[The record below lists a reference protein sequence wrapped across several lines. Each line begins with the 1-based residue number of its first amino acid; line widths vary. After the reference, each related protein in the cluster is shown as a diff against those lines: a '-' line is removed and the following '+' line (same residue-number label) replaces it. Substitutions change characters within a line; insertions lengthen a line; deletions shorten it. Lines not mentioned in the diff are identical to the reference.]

1 MKHAIKQRGFTLIE
15 LLVVVAIMGVF
26 MGLVAI
32 SNRPSRKTQL
42 RQAAQSVASL
52 VIATQSNALES
63 DVGSALWISE
73 DGIYDANP
81 QQNERLNP
89 DPENVV
95 CASSHPDT
103 QKPYCQLQYANG
115 MAIPFPEH
123 ACRVRFISTSSSTQP
138 PSPWFDVDVNLSYAM
153 FGSSQ
158 TSVNTIWPARFY
170 SDPNAPQCAAEFDL
184 SPLKTGLAYQWPKL
198 AKIDRRYSGIGSM
211 GSLPA
216 DAVVVFDRSGKI
228 EAYFTGMSGSASS
241 VPAMATLYLCV
252 AHAPD
257 VDGGAATLA
266 SEDTVWVAIEPNT
279 GRASLGWNVPTALN
293 NISTPTS
300 TELAG
305 ARANVVAGRGLAN

>member
-63 DVGSALWISE
+63 DVGSALWISD

-81 QQNERLNP
+81 QQNDRLTLASVS
-89 DPENVV
+89 NVQ
-95 CASSHPDT
+95 AT
-103 QKPYCQLQYANG
+103 TCQLNG
-115 MAIPFPEH
+115 LTVPPD
-123 ACRVRFISTSSSTQP
+123 ACRVRFVSNTSDTQP
-138 PSPWFDVDVNLSYAM
+138 PSPWFNINGQVAS
-153 FGSSQ
+153 FQ
-158 TSVNTIWPARFY
+158 TPAQTQYNTIWPARFY
-170 SDPNAPQCAAEFDL
+170 SNPVAPQCDAEFDL
-184 SPLKTGLAYQWPKL
+184 EPLRAGLAYQWPKL
-198 AKIDRRYSGIGSM
+198 AKIDWRYSGIGST

-216 DAVVVFDRSGKI
+216 DAVVVFERGGKI
-228 EAYFTGMSGSASS
+228 EAYFTGMSSSVSS
-241 VPAMATLYLCV
+241 VPAMSTLYLCV

-266 SEDTVWVAIEPNT
+266 SEDTVWIAIEPNT

>member
-63 DVGSALWISE
+63 DVGSALWISD

-81 QQNERLNP
+81 QQNDRLTLASVS
-89 DPENVV
+89 NVQ
-95 CASSHPDT
+95 AT
-103 QKPYCQLQYANG
+103 TCQLNG
-115 MAIPFPEH
+115 LTVPSD
-123 ACRVRFISTSSSTQP
+123 ACRVRFVSNTSDTQP
-138 PSPWFDVDVNLSYAM
+138 PSPWFDINGQVAS
-153 FGSSQ
+153 FQ
-158 TSVNTIWPARFY
+158 TPAQTQYNTIWPARFY
-170 SDPNAPQCAAEFDL
+170 SNPPVAPQCDAEFDL
-184 SPLKTGLAYQWPKL
+184 EPLRAGLAYKWPKL
-198 AKIDRRYSGIGSM
+198 AKIDWRYSGIGST

-216 DAVVVFDRSGKI
+216 DAVVVFERGGKI
-228 EAYFTGMSGSASS
+228 EAYFTGMSSS
-241 VPAMATLYLCV
+241 VSYMPAMSTLYLCV

-305 ARANVVAGRGLAN
+305 ARANVIAGRGLAN